1 MHLGSTALKHHKEKH
16 YERDNIQRMTGYTWG
31 EQPGSADVIKLNT
44 NENPYPPSPEVAK
57 ALAGLDLKRLRRY
70 PPPLANDFRDRAA
83 SLHGVERDW
92 LIATNGGDELLRLLV
107 TTFMEPGTPLATTA
121 PSYSLYPVLAAVQG
135 CATVEV
141 PLGPGFTLPAD
152 LAERANAASAAL
164 TCVVNPH
171 APTGTL
177 FTVDELE
184 RLATALDGLLLIDEA
199 YVDFVD
205 PDRGHDAVSL
215 VRRHSNVVLLRTLS
229 KGYALAGLRFGYGI
243 AQPEIIAP
251 MLEKTR
257 DSYNLDLIAQVLA
270 TAAIDDQTW
279 AKDNAARVRSQR
291 QWLRDGLS
299 ELGFEVPPSQ
309 ANFLFARVP
318 SGHDALTLK
327 TRLQSA
333 GILLRHF
340 SAPGLDDRLR
350 ISIGSEQEN
359 AILLQRLG
367 ELLA

>member
-1 MHLGSTALKHHKEKH
+1 MHLGLHNVKH

-44 NENPYPPSPEVAK
+44 NENPYPPSPAVAR
-57 ALAGLDLKRLRRY
+57 ALATIDIQRLRRY
-70 PPPLANDFRDRAA
+70 PPPLANAFRDQAA
-83 SLHGVERDW
+83 TLHGVERDW

-107 TTFMEPGTPLATTA
+107 TTFMEPGTPLVTTA
-121 PSYSLYPVLAAVQG
+121 PSYSLYPVLASVQG
-135 CATVEV
+135 SPTVEV
-141 PLGPGFTLPAD
+141 PLEPDFSLPKN
-152 LAERANAASAAL
+152 LAQRANAAGAGL

-177 FTVDELE
+177 FPTAELDG
-184 RLATALDGLLLIDEA
+184 LAAELDGLLLIDEA

-205 PDRGHDAVSL
+205 PDRDHDAVSL
-215 VRRHSNVVLLRTLS
+215 LHRHPNVILLRTLS

-243 AQPEIIAP
+243 AQPHIIAP

-257 DSYNLDLIAQVLA
+257 DSYNLDLISQVLA
-270 TAAIDDQTW
+270 TAAINDQTW
-279 AKDNAARVRSQR
+279 AKANAERVRAERKRLQ
-291 QWLRDGLS
+291 DGLRA
-299 ELGFEVPPSQ
+299 LGFDAPPSQ

-318 SGHDALTLK
+318 THHDALALK
-327 TRLQSA
+327 RDLQAA

-340 SAPGLDDRLR
+340 AVPGLDDRLR

-359 AILLQRLG
+359 DLLLQRLG

>member
-1 MHLGSTALKHHKEKH
+1 MKH
-16 YERDNIQRMTGYTWG
+16 YERDDIQRMAGYTWG
-31 EQPGSADVIKLNT
+31 EQPGSSDVIKLNT
-44 NENPYPPSPEVAK
+44 NENPYPPSPAVAT
-57 ALAGLDLKRLRRY
+57 ALASVDAQSLRRY

-83 SLHGVERDW
+83 NLHGVERDW

-107 TTFMEPGTPLATTA
+107 TTFMEPGTPLATTK

-141 PLGPGFTLPAD
+141 PLGANFTLPED
-152 LAERANAASAAL
+152 LAARANAAGAGL

-171 APTGTL
+171 APTGAL
-177 FTVDELE
+177 FPIAAID
-184 RLATALDGLLLIDEA
+184 RLAQALDGLLLIDEA

-215 VRRHSNVVLLRTLS
+215 VHRHPNVVLLRTLS

-243 AQPEIIAP
+243 AQPHLIAP

-270 TAAIDDQTW
+270 TAAINDQAW
-279 AKDNAARVRSQR
+279 AKANAQRVRAERTRLQN
-291 QWLRDGLS
+291 GLYA
-299 ELGFEVPPSQ
+299 LGFDVPASQ

-318 SGHDALTLK
+318 AGQDALGLK
-327 TRLQSA
+327 RDLQAA

-340 SAPGLDDRLR
+340 PTADLDNRLR
-350 ISIGSEQEN
+350 VSVGSEREN
-359 AILLQRLG
+359 DVLLQRLG
-367 ELLA
+367 ELLQ

>member
-1 MHLGSTALKHHKEKH
+1 MHLGPDTVKH

-31 EQPGSADVIKLNT
+31 EQPGSADIIKLNT
-44 NENPYPPSPEVAK
+44 NENPYPPSPAVAA
-57 ALAGLDLKRLRRY
+57 ALAGIDVQRLRRY
-70 PPPLANDFRDRAA
+70 PPPLANDFRDQAA
-83 SLHGVERDW
+83 RLHGVERDW

-135 CATVEV
+135 SATVEV
-141 PLGPGFTLPAD
+141 PLGPGFTLPED
-152 LAERANAASAAL
+152 LAQRANAAGAGL

-171 APTGTL
+171 APTGAL
-177 FTVDELE
+177 FPTAQLDQLAAELE
-184 RLATALDGLLLIDEA
+184 GLLLIDEA

-205 PDRGHDAVSL
+205 PDQGHDAVDL
-215 VRRHSNVVLLRTLS
+215 IRRHPNVILLRTLS
-229 KGYALAGLRFGYGI
+229 KGYALAGLRFGYGM
-243 AQPEIIAP
+243 AQPHIIAP

-270 TAAIDDQTW
+270 TAAISDQDW
-279 AKDNAARVRSQR
+279 AQANAERVRAER
-291 QWLRDGLS
+291 RRLRDGLR
-299 ELGFEVPPSQ
+299 ELGFEVPGSQ

-318 SGHDALTLK
+318 TGQDALELK
-327 TRLQSA
+327 RALQAA

-340 SAPGLDDRLR
+340 ATPGLDDRLR

-359 AILLQRLG
+359 ELLLQRLG
-367 ELLA
+367 AALA

>member
-1 MHLGSTALKHHKEKH
+1 MHLGPDTVKH

-31 EQPGSADVIKLNT
+31 EQPGSSDVIKLNT
-44 NENPYPPSPEVAK
+44 NENPYPPSPSVAK
-57 ALAGLDLKRLRRY
+57 ALAGVDVHRLRRY
-70 PPPLANDFRDRAA
+70 PPPLANDFRDQAA
-83 SLHGVERDW
+83 SLHGVERDG

-135 CATVEV
+135 SATVEV
-141 PLGPGFTLPAD
+141 PLGPDFTLPKD
-152 LAERANAASAAL
+152 LAQRANAAGAGL

-171 APTGTL
+171 APTGNL
-177 FTVDELE
+177 FPIAELD
-184 RLATALDGLLLIDEA
+184 RLAAELDGLLLVDEA

-205 PDRGHDAVSL
+205 PDQDHDAVGL
-215 VRRHSNVVLLRTLS
+215 IRRHPNVILLRTLS

-243 AQPEIIAP
+243 AQPHIIAP

-270 TAAIDDQTW
+270 TAAISDHNW
-279 AKDNAARVRSQR
+279 AKANAERVRAER
-291 QWLRDGLS
+291 RRLHDRLLA
-299 ELGFEVPPSQ
+299 LGFEVPPSQ

-318 SGHDALTLK
+318 AGHEALQLK
-327 TRLQSA
+327 QELQAA

-340 SAPGLDDRLR
+340 TAPGLDDRLR

-359 AILLQRLG
+359 DLLLQWLGARL
-367 ELLA
+367 A

>member
-1 MHLGSTALKHHKEKH
+1 MGHRALLA
-16 YERDNIQRMTGYTWG
+16 YRRDDDPPGDPTYDLHRSQWG
-31 EQPGSADVIKLNT
+31 GLDCSLA
-44 NENPYPPSPEVAK
+44 S
-57 ALAGLDLKRLRRY
+57 ALASVDVSRLRRY

-83 SLHGVERDW
+83 SLHGVERAC

-135 CATVEV
+135 CRTVEV
-141 PLGPGFTLPAD
+141 PLGPGFTLPRD
-152 LAERANAASAAL
+152 LAERANAAGAGL

-171 APTGTL
+171 APTGSLFPISELDALARTL
-177 FTVDELE
+177 E
-184 RLATALDGLLLIDEA
+184 GLLLIDEA

-205 PDRGHDAVSL
+205 PDHDHDAVSL
-215 VRRHSNVVLLRTLS
+215 VHRHPNVVLLRTLS

-243 AQPEIIAP
+243 AQPHIIAP
-251 MLEKTR
+251 MIEKTR

-270 TAAIDDQTW
+270 TAAIGDQTW
-279 AKDNAARVRSQR
+279 AKDNAEKVRAERAR
-291 QWLRDGLS
+291 LRDGLRR
-299 ELGFEVPPSQ
+299 LGFEVPASQ

-318 SGHDALTLK
+318 PGQDALALK
-327 TRLQSA
+327 QGLQTA

-340 SAPGLDDRLR
+340 PTPGLDDRLR

-359 AILLQRLG
+359 DSLLQRLG
-367 ELLA
+367 GLLA